1 MNKSLTKLISNI
13 DVISHDVIQDINVTG
28 ISMNSNFI
36 KPGNVFVAIKG
47 FNMDGHDFIDEAIKN
62 RASAIVTNDYHSD
75 TLPVPKVK
83 VKNTRKH
90 MILIFIK

>member
-28 ISMNSNFI
+28 ISMNSNLI

-47 FNMDGHDFIDEAIKN
+47 FNVDGHDFIDVSYTHL
-62 RASAIVTNDYHSD
+62 RAHET
-75 TLPVPKVK
+75 
-83 VKNTRKH
+83 
-90 MILIFIK
+90 